1 MSSPTVSAAEIA
13 DGTFAQA
20 FIDIACVLA
29 MSDHPD
35 ARIARSLELLRTVVP
50 YQYCALLID
59 TPPHRPRLT
68 TVPDSHPHADRLRV
82 RLHRLLQ
89 TVRERFDQASGTEP
103 YGLTD
108 MPADGRSLAVPLVTV
123 DAVIGIL
130 NVGRD
135 TEYSIHELR
144 RLAVVASQFAAYVR
158 GLQFLEQAAQ
168 ARAQAEEANRA
179 KDRFLATL
187 SHEMRTPLNVVQG
200 WLHMLRAGQAGEAEL
215 PKAMDVIE
223 RNVCLQIQLVDQL
236 LDAARVATGKFHVDV
251 RPVEI
256 VSIVSATVDA
266 TRPMAQDKG
275 VDLDCH
281 VSPPGT
287 WTVQGDPARLQQTF
301 SNLLVNAVKFTP
313 TGGSVRVSIEAD
325 GPDVVIMFQDTGIGI
340 AREDLSRLFDRLWQG
355 DTAVNQGQGG
365 LGLGLSIVHHIVQ
378 LHHGEVRAQSEGPG
392 RGTTF
397 VVRLPVSC

>member
-1 MSSPTVSAAEIA
+1 MSSPAVSVEIA
-13 DGTFAQA
+13 DGTFAPA

-35 ARIARSLELLRTVVP
+35 ARISRALELLRAVVK

-59 TPPHRPRLT
+59 APPQRSRFT
-68 TVPDSHPHADRLRV
+68 TVPEPHPEAGRLRG

-89 TVRERFDQASGTEP
+89 TIRERFDPANSAER

-108 MPADGRSLAVPLVTV
+108 MPSDGRTLAVPLVTV
-123 DAVIGIL
+123 DAVIGML
-130 NVGRD
+130 TVGRE
-135 TEYSIHELR
+135 TEYSVHELR
-144 RLAVVASQFAAYVR
+144 RLAVAASQFAAYVR
-158 GLQFLEQAAQ
+158 GLQFLEHAAE
-168 ARAQAEEANRA
+168 ARARAEEASRA

-200 WLHMLRAGQAGEAEL
+200 WLHMLRAGTAGEAEL
-215 PKAMDVIE
+215 HKAMEVIE

-251 RPVEI
+251 RPLEI
-256 VSIVSATVDA
+256 VSIVTAAVDA
-266 TRPMAQDKG
+266 ARPMAQHKSIA
-275 VDLDCH
+275 LDFH
-281 VSPPGT
+281 VSPPGA
-287 WTVQGDPARLQQTF
+287 WTVQGDPARLQQAF

-313 TGGSVRVSIEAD
+313 AGGSVRVTVEVS
-325 GPDVVIMFQDTGIGI
+325 GPDVLIRFQDTGIGI

-355 DTAVNQGQGG
+355 EGALNQAHAG

-378 LHHGEVRAQSEGPG
+378 LHHGEVRAQSDGPG
-392 RGTTF
+392 QGTTF